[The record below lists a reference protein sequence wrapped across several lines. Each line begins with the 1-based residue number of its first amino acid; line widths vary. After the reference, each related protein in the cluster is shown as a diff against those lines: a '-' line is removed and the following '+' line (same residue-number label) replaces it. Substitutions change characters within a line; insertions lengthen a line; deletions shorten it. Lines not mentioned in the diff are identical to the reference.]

1 MQKRAWVHTHE
12 TNGEVFAVEYS
23 NHADPHNLNAEETT
37 TYSTEQYET
46 KFPQYEIPDSK
57 SGTVIEFT
65 KEK

>member
-23 NHADPHNLNAEETT
+23 NHDDPRNLNAEETT

-46 KFPQYEIPDSK
+46 KFPQYEIPVSK
-57 SGTVIEFT
+57 SGTLIEFV
-65 KEK
+65 K